1 MMDFDYDALFKA
13 DLEALRFEIG
23 NLVKEIVLT
32 SDSAK
37 KANLED
43 EVIILRSVR
52 KIVCWAMRLLYTIK
66 YDLEEGT

>member
-1 MMDFDYDALFKA
+1 MDFDYEALFKA

-32 SDSAK
+32 SESAK

-43 EVIILRSVR
+43 DVITLRSVR

>member
-1 MMDFDYDALFKA
+1 MDFDYEALFKA

-32 SDSAK
+32 SESAK

-43 EVIILRSVR
+43 EVITLRSVR
-52 KIVCWAMRLLYTIK
+52 NIVCWAMRLLYTIK